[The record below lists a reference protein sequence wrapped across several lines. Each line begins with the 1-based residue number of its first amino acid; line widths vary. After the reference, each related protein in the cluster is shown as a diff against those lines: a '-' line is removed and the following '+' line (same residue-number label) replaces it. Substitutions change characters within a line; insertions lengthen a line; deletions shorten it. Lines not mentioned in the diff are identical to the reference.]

1 VRRKRTARAAAG
13 GDQNASLALIT
24 VTGQVVHVAPPAI
37 CESLRYMLAR
47 LRLADGT
54 DVPARVGLTSTV
66 AGEGVTYV
74 TRSLALVLANDT
86 GRRVC
91 VVDLNWADPG
101 PWPADESGGVA
112 GVLRGEVSLDD
123 AVLVTGTPGV
133 FVLPCG
139 GADQAQRPS
148 LAQSDE
154 LDSMLAVL
162 SETFDH
168 VLLDLPAVTATSEA
182 LSLVDRSRSVTF
194 VVGQGAASHA
204 QVSASLEHLTGV
216 SVLGVIL
223 NRSASRVPEKLRHR
237 LAVV

>member
-1 VRRKRTARAAAG
+1 VRRKRAGRTVAAVEPSA
-13 GDQNASLALIT
+13 NLALVT
-24 VTGQVVHVAPPAI
+24 VTGHVVHAAPQPI

-47 LRLADGT
+47 LRLSDGT
-54 DVPARVGLTSTV
+54 DLPGRVGLTSTV

-91 VVDLNWADPG
+91 IVDLNWADPA
-101 PWPADESGGVA
+101 PWPDEAAGVA
-112 GVLRGEVSLDD
+112 GVLRGQASLDE
-123 AVLVTGTPGV
+123 AVLETGTPGV

-139 GADQAQRPS
+139 GADQAERPG

-154 LDSMLAVL
+154 LDSVLAVL

-182 LSLVDRSRSVTF
+182 LSLVDRSRSVMF
-194 VVGQGAASHA
+194 VVGHGAASRT
-204 QVSASLEHLTGV
+204 QVASSLEHLSGV

-237 LAVV
+237 LASV